1 MIKGV
6 GGDPDQNSLRLLPSG
21 PDRIGERSAHCRT
34 PTCSITAFAL
44 RHSRARSISRD
55 LRPNPTY
62 AYLILMT
69 SANFY
74 ADVPLNRDDR
84 LRGDEL
90 GLSRLRQDPSC
101 KVLILWRDKH
111 QVLGHDHPIPV
122 WHSGRVA
129 QDLLADNT
137 NWILLG
143 VRNRIAHF
151 AVDISHFED
160 PSDYSLA
167 THKGQFMDLRTLG
180 PLLSRGDSA
189 TMAYAR
195 SMTYWNR
202 RNLFC
207 GKCGHSTKHAEGG
220 HVRKCTNPD
229 CGIDHFPR
237 TDPAIIVLVVHE
249 NDCLL
254 GRQKVWRK
262 GMRSTLAGFLEPGES
277 LEETVI
283 RELHEEAGVKLA
295 EPPVYQH
302 SQPWPFPS
310 SLMVGFYAR
319 AENKALNVNTD
330 ELESVDW
337 FSRDLLLNSPENDVL
352 RLPRQDS
359 IARRLIDDWL
369 SDKTTL

>member
-6 GGDPDQNSLRLLPSG
+6 GGAPNQNSLRLLPSG

-44 RHSRARSISRD
+44 RHSRAGSISRD

-74 ADVPLNRDDR
+74 ADIPLNRDDR

-90 GLSRLRQDPSC
+90 GLSRLRQAPSC

-111 QVLGHDHPIPV
+111 QVLGHDRPIPV

-167 THKGQFMDLRTLG
+167 THKGQFMDLITLG
-180 PLLSRGDSA
+180 P
-189 TMAYAR
+189 
-195 SMTYWNR
+195 
-202 RNLFC
+202 
-207 GKCGHSTKHAEGG
+207 
-220 HVRKCTNPD
+220 
-229 CGIDHFPR
+229 
-237 TDPAIIVLVVHE
+237 
-249 NDCLL
+249 
-254 GRQKVWRK
+254 
-262 GMRSTLAGFLEPGES
+262 
-277 LEETVI
+277 
-283 RELHEEAGVKLA
+283 
-295 EPPVYQH
+295 
-302 SQPWPFPS
+302 
-310 SLMVGFYAR
+310 
-319 AENKALNVNTD
+319 
-330 ELESVDW
+330 
-337 FSRDLLLNSPENDVL
+337 
-352 RLPRQDS
+352 
-359 IARRLIDDWL
+359 
-369 SDKTTL
+369 